1 MAQAD
6 VRRRTATRPSAHV
19 FPFISSIMTTT
30 IQAMNSSLPLILSQ
44 STKIS
49 LKSWKGDY
57 LHRPDSP
64 QGVTTW
70 NTGIGNAWTVELID
84 GNKIRLKSWKGDYLH
99 RPDSTQGVTT
109 WNTGVGNEWTVELID
124 GNKIRLKSWKGDY
137 LHRPD
142 STQGVTTWN
151 TGVGNEWIV
160 EPVVAT
166 VTFNQSFP
174 ANPSISAPYSEAGLT
189 FNNNVG
195 NRWASPF
202 VNNFVGTYGLP
213 SKLTV
218 TPAQGKVFTFKSLQV
233 CNINSAI
240 SPQNTVFKGTRSDGT
255 TVSATF
261 TTPANNSAPQ
271 TFAPSD
277 FTNLVSLVIDLGF
290 VAFDNFAFVEGV
302 IPPVIIPCVGFGQNF
317 PAGCPSVATPYT
329 EAGLT
334 FTNNCGNRWASPMI
348 NNFVATYGSP
358 SKLTVTPAQ
367 GKTFSF
373 KSLQVCNANSTI
385 RAQAT
390 VFTGTR
396 RDGTTVKDTFSTPA
410 NNTAPQT
417 FSPPDFT
424 NLVSL
429 VIDLGFVGFD
439 NLVFIN

>member
-1 MAQAD
+1 MSPTTIANGAP
-6 VRRRTATRPSAHV
+6 APSAAPTAAATPSPSLLLV
-19 FPFISSIMTTT
+19 LKQSS
-30 IQAMNSSLPLILSQ
+30 
-44 STKIS
+44 KIS

-70 NTGIGNAWTVELID
+70 NTGVGKEWIVEFID

-99 RPDSTQGVTT
+99 RPDTPQGVTT

-124 GNKIRLKSWKGDY
+124 GNKIKLKSWKGDY

-142 STQGVTTWN
+142 TSQGVTTWN

-166 VTFNQSFP
+166 VAFNQNFP
-174 ANPSISAPYSEAGLT
+174 ANPSIKAPYTEAGLT
-189 FNNNVG
+189 FTNSAG

-218 TPAQGKVFTFKSLQV
+218 TPAQGKVFTLKSLQV

-261 TTPANNSAPQ
+261 TTPANNTAPQ
-271 TFAPSD
+271 TFAPPN

-290 VAFDNFAFVEGV
+290 VAFDNLAFIEAA
-302 IPPVIIPCVGFGQNF
+302 IPAVVVPSVGFGQNF

-334 FTNNCGNRWASPMI
+334 FANNCGNRWASPMI

-367 GKTFSF
+367 GKTFTF
-373 KSLQVCNANSTI
+373 KSLQVCNANSAI
-385 RAQAT
+385 PAQAT

-396 RDGTTVKDTFSTPA
+396 SDGTTVKASFSTPA
-410 NNTAPQT
+410 NNTSPQT
-417 FSPPDFT
+417 FAPPDFT

-429 VIDLGFVGFD
+429 AIDLGFVGFD
-439 NLVFIN
+439 NLVFLN

>member
-1 MAQAD
+1 
-6 VRRRTATRPSAHV
+6 
-19 FPFISSIMTTT
+19 
-30 IQAMNSSLPLILSQ
+30 
-44 STKIS
+44 
-49 LKSWKGDY
+49 

-166 VTFNQSFP
+166 VTFNQNFP

-218 TPAQGKVFTFKSLQV
+218 TPAQGKVFIFKSLQV

-396 RDGTTVKDTFSTPA
+396 RDGTTVKATFSTPA

>member
-1 MAQAD
+1 
-6 VRRRTATRPSAHV
+6 
-19 FPFISSIMTTT
+19 
-30 IQAMNSSLPLILSQ
+30 MNSSLPLILSQ

-109 WNTGVGNEWTVELID
+109 WNTGIGNEWSVELVD

-166 VTFNQSFP
+166 VTFNQNFP

-240 SPQNTVFKGTRSDGT
+240 SPQNTVFKGTRSYGT

-290 VAFDNFAFVEGV
+290 VAFDNLSFVEGV

-348 NNFVATYGSP
+348 NNFVATYSSP

-396 RDGTTVKDTFSTPA
+396 RDGTTVKATFSTPA
-410 NNTAPQT
+410 NNTSPQT
-417 FSPPDFT
+417 FAPPDFS

-429 VIDLGFVGFD
+429 AIDLGFVGFD

>member
-6 VRRRTATRPSAHV
+6 ARRRTATRPSAHV

-166 VTFNQSFP
+166 VTFNQNFP

-290 VAFDNFAFVEGV
+290 VAFDNFGFVEGV

-396 RDGTTVKDTFSTPA
+396 RDGTTVKATFSTPA

>member
-1 MAQAD
+1 
-6 VRRRTATRPSAHV
+6 
-19 FPFISSIMTTT
+19 
-30 IQAMNSSLPLILSQ
+30 
-44 STKIS
+44 
-49 LKSWKGDY
+49 
-57 LHRPDSP
+57 
-64 QGVTTW
+64 
-70 NTGIGNAWTVELID
+70 
-84 GNKIRLKSWKGDYLH
+84 
-99 RPDSTQGVTT
+99 
-109 WNTGVGNEWTVELID
+109 
-124 GNKIRLKSWKGDY
+124 
-137 LHRPD
+137 
-142 STQGVTTWN
+142 
-151 TGVGNEWIV
+151 VGNEWIV

-166 VTFNQSFP
+166 VTFNQNFP

-396 RDGTTVKDTFSTPA
+396 RDGTTVKATFSTPA

>member
-1 MAQAD
+1 
-6 VRRRTATRPSAHV
+6 
-19 FPFISSIMTTT
+19 
-30 IQAMNSSLPLILSQ
+30 
-44 STKIS
+44 
-49 LKSWKGDY
+49 
-57 LHRPDSP
+57 
-64 QGVTTW
+64 
-70 NTGIGNAWTVELID
+70 
-84 GNKIRLKSWKGDYLH
+84 
-99 RPDSTQGVTT
+99 
-109 WNTGVGNEWTVELID
+109 
-124 GNKIRLKSWKGDY
+124 
-137 LHRPD
+137 
-142 STQGVTTWN
+142 VTTWN

-166 VTFNQSFP
+166 VAFNQNFP
-174 ANPSISAPYSEAGLT
+174 ANPSIKAPYTEAVLT
-189 FNNNVG
+189 FTNSAG

-218 TPAQGKVFTFKSLQV
+218 TPAQGKVFTLKSLQV

-261 TTPANNSAPQ
+261 TTPANNTAPQ
-271 TFAPSD
+271 TFAPPN

-290 VAFDNFAFVEGV
+290 VAFDNLAFIEAAIPAV
-302 IPPVIIPCVGFGQNF
+302 IVPSVGFGQNF

-367 GKTFSF
+367 GKTFTF
-373 KSLQVCNANSTI
+373 KSLQVCNANSAI
-385 RAQAT
+385 PAQAT

-396 RDGTTVKDTFSTPA
+396 SDGTTVKASFSTPA
-410 NNTAPQT
+410 NNTSPQT
-417 FSPPDFT
+417 FAPPDFT

-429 VIDLGFVGFD
+429 AIDLGFVGFD
-439 NLVFIN
+439 NLVFLN